1 MWATKTAESSDPA
14 VFCLKNREELAYT
27 KNMKVVVFPLR
38 LRHIFSFARLKRE
51 IESSASHLVV
61 SGGERRES
69 ALHILVRMI
78 VSRRKLHTLI
88 AADNSGFMGYV
99 SLVFPRF
106 RKLQGNAYLTIAV
119 KDSCRGRGIGTLLMK
134 SAEEFARERGAR
146 RIELDVLSKNKGA
159 VRLYERL
166 GYVTEGR
173 RSQAVEDGDGFD
185 DVVMMA
191 KFL

>member
-1 MWATKTAESSDPA
+1 MA
-14 VFCLKNREELAYT
+14 
-27 KNMKVVVFPLR
+27 VVVFPLR

-69 ALHILVRMI
+69 GLHILARMI
-78 VSRRKLHTLI
+78 ISRRKLHTLI
-88 AADNSGFMGYV
+88 AADESGFLGYV

-106 RKLQGNAYLTIAV
+106 RKLQGNAYLTISV
-119 KDSCRGRGIGTLLMK
+119 KDSCRGKGIGTLLMK
-134 SAEEFARERGAR
+134 SAESFARAHGAR
-146 RIELDVLSKNKGA
+146 RIELDVLSKNTGA

-173 RSQAVEDGDGFD
+173 RSQAVQDMDGFD

>member
-1 MWATKTAESSDPA
+1 MSVA
-14 VFCLKNREELAYT
+14 
-27 KNMKVVVFPLR
+27 VFPLR
-38 LRHIFSFARLKRE
+38 LRHVFAFARLKRT

-69 ALHILVRMI
+69 GLHILARMAI
-78 VSRRKLHTLI
+78 SRRKLHTLI
-88 AADNSGFMGYV
+88 AADESGFLGYV

-106 RKLQGNAYLTIAV
+106 RKLQGNAYLTVSV
-119 KDSCRGRGIGTLLMK
+119 KDACRGKGVGTLLMK
-134 SAEEFARERGAR
+134 SAEDFSRARGAR
-146 RIELDVLSKNKGA
+146 RIELDVLSKNTGA

-166 GYVTEGR
+166 GYAVEGR
-173 RSQAVEDGDGFD
+173 RLQAVQDEGGFD